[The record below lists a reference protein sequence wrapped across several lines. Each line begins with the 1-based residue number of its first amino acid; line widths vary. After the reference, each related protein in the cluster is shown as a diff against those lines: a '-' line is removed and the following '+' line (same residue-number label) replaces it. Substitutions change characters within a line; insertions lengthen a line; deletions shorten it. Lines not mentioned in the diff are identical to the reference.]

1 MARKS
6 PLDGFPWKPLKTS
19 IYFVE
24 ETELF
29 VFFDAFPSGSPSHTL
44 FIATIRIARANLPI
58 RSKRKSLR
66 RCHTER
72 RNSKQTADESTFVQ
86 EKHEHLDSD
95 GPALVL
101 TCLDMSLH
109 DSLMSLSESIG
120 EWKPTAQECK
130 LTTSQGFRPT
140 AKNISHDARADNL
153 VVGPR
158 LKKMKNTS
166 KPFNTFVPP
175 GYARLLSVDFLFLT
189 GCGPC
194 QWLSIGALIAMLQGS
209 VPSSCAGASPCRLLI
224 DAPPVLPLYMTSPCF
239 LDLFVLNWRTP
250 MSVAD
255 ENRWPKTSPAPKQHG
270 RAILLI
276 D

>member
-1 MARKS
+1 MEDTA
-6 PLDGFPWKPLKTS
+6 
-19 IYFVE
+19 
-24 ETELF
+24 LF
-29 VFFDAFPSGSPSHTL
+29 VIFDAFPSGSPSHTL

-58 RSKRKSLR
+58 RSKRKSLC

-109 DSLMSLSESIG
+109 DSLISLSESIG

-130 LTTSQGFRPT
+130 STTSQGFRAT

-158 LKKMKNTS
+158 LKKNETTPANHLTHLFLPDMPVFCQLISFFWLVAAPAND
-166 KPFNTFVPP
+166 FQLV
-175 GYARLLSVDFLFLT
+175 LLS
-189 GCGPC
+189 PC
-194 QWLSIGALIAMLQGS
+194 FRVQ
-209 VPSSCAGASPCRLLI
+209 
-224 DAPPVLPLYMTSPCF
+224 PPVLAPVHPHVGCWLTPRRCF
-239 LDLFVLNWRTP
+239 HFIWHPHAFWIFL
-250 MSVAD
+250 S
-255 ENRWPKTSPAPKQHG
+255 
-270 RAILLI
+270 
-276 D
+276 